1 MTTAYIALGSNLGDS
16 RALLGSALS
25 AMDALPDTSLQ
36 ATSPAYTSAAI
47 GPGDQPDYINL
58 VAELDTRL
66 PADSL
71 LQALQQ
77 IELDHGRE
85 RSERWSARTLDLD
98 ILIYGGETH
107 TTDSLTVPHPRLGER
122 NFVLVPLADLA
133 PDLALPCGTRIST
146 LLARCPREGLQP
158 LGEPIAPG
166 R

>member
-71 LQALQQ
+71 GQQ
-77 IELDHGRE
+77 
-85 RSERWSARTLDLD
+85 
-98 ILIYGGETH
+98 
-107 TTDSLTVPHPRLGER
+107 TTAVLLGS
-122 NFVLVPLADLA
+122 NIKDKAA
-133 PDLALPCGTRIST
+133 HALPRRVTIEVIST
-146 LLARCPREGLQP
+146 KEGDDSYLTARAREDLVYLHPENRSLARAWRKVLLDAIGS
-158 LGEPIAPG
+158 